1 MDLYH
6 LHVKGLKGV
15 RDDKWKEN
23 KEIIISDS
31 FVNRLGKKVNNFNDC
46 TIKDE
51 LKIVINNINVDL
63 QLNGFESFSKMPLH
77 LIMDYLFANNVNPQT
92 QKIILQEV
100 RNLAFQAS
108 IFKREMAMENF
119 RKDNNSSLPSRQH
132 CLYATTDEGINYWL
146 EQLKD
151 GDIDIFR
158 IEPIEEPFKTSEI
171 FIPSESNSYE
181 EMYNNSFRYWNP
193 KFKNIP
199 EVYSEYLIRGKVKI
213 LEKVGEKKKYE

>member
-6 LHVKGLKGV
+6 LHVKGIKGV

-23 KEIIISDS
+23 KEIIITDS

-51 LKIVINNINVDL
+51 LKRVINNINVDL

-119 RKDNNSSLPSRQH
+119 RCNNNIKAPSRLH
-132 CLYATTDEGINYWL
+132 CVYATDEAGIRHWNQIL
-146 EQLKD
+146 ND
-151 GDIDIFR
+151 GDIEVFR
-158 IEPIEEPFKTSEI
+158 IETIEEPFI
-171 FIPSESNSYE
+171 L
-181 EMYNNSFRYWNP
+181 FRGRL
-193 KFKNIP
+193 K
-199 EVYSEYLIRGKVKI
+199 
-213 LEKVGEKKKYE
+213 